1 MFLSEVYSDYF
12 KPINV
17 LHIDGGN
24 HNSDDTRDLFH
35 HNYVPFTM
43 YPM

>member
-1 MFLSEVYSDYF
+1 MFLREVYSNYF

-24 HNSDDTRDLFH
+24 HNSDDFI
-35 HNYVPFTM
+35 NKI
-43 YPM
+43 